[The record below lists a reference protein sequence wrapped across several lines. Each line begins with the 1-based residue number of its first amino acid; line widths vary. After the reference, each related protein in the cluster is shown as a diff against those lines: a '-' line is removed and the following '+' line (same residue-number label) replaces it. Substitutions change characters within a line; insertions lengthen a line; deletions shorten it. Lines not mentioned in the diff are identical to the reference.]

1 MPIVDLPDEA
11 ATAAFAAR
19 ISALAAVGDIIA
31 LKGDLGAGKTTFAR
45 GFIRARGGTEE
56 VPSPTFTLVQVYEL
70 TSAAIWHFDLYRLKS
85 PEEAWELDIEEA
97 FAEGISLIEW
107 PERLG
112 PLLPRRP
119 PRDRLLFGDQ
129 PEARRSQCSTRV
141 RIGKNV
147 WPGSSLMHDPRRQA
161 MAAFLDAAGW
171 AGVRAAPLAG
181 DASFRRYYRLGRNGS
196 SVVLMDAPPPQEDI
210 GPYVAIAAL
219 LRELGFSAPEVLAED
234 RDEGFLLL
242 EDFGDDTYTRQ
253 LARGADEPALYK
265 LAVDTLIALQR
276 AAAPRGTPELPPY
289 DMERLL
295 GEAVL
300 LVDWYR
306 PIASGLREEY
316 LALWRAVL
324 PDAMVSPP
332 TLVLRDYHVDNLM
345 LLPDRPGVRG
355 CGLLDFQDAVTGPPS
370 YDLVSLLEDARR
382 DIPGPLRQAMTE
394 RYLTAF
400 PELDRLAFLRSAAIL
415 AAQRN
420 CKILGI
426 FTRLWKRDGKR
437 QYLAHIP
444 RVWRLLEADLGH
456 PALDPIARWLDRHL
470 PPETRCRPDLR
481 SEA

>member
-1 MPIVDLPDEA
+1 MRDL
-11 ATAAFAAR
+11 
-19 ISALAAVGDIIA
+19 
-31 LKGDLGAGKTTFAR
+31 
-45 GFIRARGGTEE
+45 
-56 VPSPTFTLVQVYEL
+56 
-70 TSAAIWHFDLYRLKS
+70 
-85 PEEAWELDIEEA
+85 
-97 FAEGISLIEW
+97 
-107 PERLG
+107 
-112 PLLPRRP
+112 
-119 PRDRLLFGDQ
+119 
-129 PEARRSQCSTRV
+129 
-141 RIGKNV
+141 
-147 WPGSSLMHDPRRQA
+147 RRQA
-161 MAAFLDAAGW
+161 IAAFLDEAGW

-181 DASFRRYYRLGRNGS
+181 DASFRRYYRLSRNGG

-210 GPYVAIAAL
+210 GPYVAVAAL
-219 LRELGFSAPEVLAED
+219 LRELGLSAPGVLAKD
-234 RDEGFLLL
+234 RDRGFLLL
-242 EDFGDDTYTRQ
+242 EDFGDDTYTRL
-253 LARGADEPALYK
+253 LAGGADEPALYK

-276 AAAPRGTPELPPY
+276 AAEPRDTPEIPPY
-289 DMERLL
+289 DIERLL
-295 GEAVL
+295 AEAGL
-300 LVDWYR
+300 LVDWYK
-306 PIASGLREEY
+306 PVASGLREEY

-345 LLPDRPGVRG
+345 LLPNRPGVTG

-382 DIPGPLRQAMTE
+382 DIPGPLRQAMIE

-400 PELDRLAFLRSAAIL
+400 PALDRSTFFRSAAIL

-456 PALDPIARWLDRHL
+456 PALSPIARWLDRHL
-470 PPETRCRPDLR
+470 PPETRCRPDLQ